1 MSKTYLVQPHLG
13 EKTRWERA
21 RRVAFVQNVLATFT
35 QRPATLLPFEEVRQK
50 LQLSNTHY
58 LGLQDVALDHIVG
71 SLDRYRD
78 FTRAFFPRLE
88 NLEDRWRRIDWLM
101 TSGRGLPPIELYK
114 VGQVYFVRDGNH
126 RVSVARHHNLPGI
139 EAYVWEYRTDVPL
152 EPDTNIDELL
162 SKAAHAAFVERTH
175 IDRLCPDLDIKLTQ
189 PDGYEELLCEIEA
202 FQQVL
207 SRIDER
213 EVPFDEAVVLWGE
226 MRYTSIVEIIRER
239 HVLQEFPGRSEADLY
254 LWLCHN
260 QKELEARYQGRVL
273 MEESADDLA
282 KRFSET
288 PLPARQVKRAVNWMA
303 GAAAHWAAAGW
314 RALRQ
319 RLRRL

>member
-1 MSKTYLVQPHLG
+1 MSKTYPVPPHLG

-21 RRVAFVQNVLATFT
+21 RRAAFVQDVLATFT
-35 QRPATLLPFEEVRQK
+35 QRPAALLPFEEVRQK

-71 SLDRYRD
+71 SVDRYRD
-78 FTRAFFPRLE
+78 FTRAFLPRLDY
-88 NLEDRWRRIDWLM
+88 LQDRWQRIDRLM
-101 TSGRGLPPIELYK
+101 TNGSGIPPIELYK

-126 RVSVARHHNLPGI
+126 RVSVARHHHMPGI
-139 EAYVWEYRTDVPL
+139 EAYVWEYTTHVPL

-162 SKAAHAAFVERTH
+162 CKTAHAAFLERTN
-175 IDRLCPDLDIKLTQ
+175 IDRLCPDLRINLTQ
-189 PDGYEELLCEIEA
+189 ADGYEDLLREIEA

-226 MRYTSIVEIIRER
+226 MRYTPLVEIIRER

-254 LWLCHN
+254 LWLCRN

-273 MEESADDLA
+273 MEEAADDLA
-282 KRFSET
+282 KRFSERL
-288 PLPARQVKRAVNWMA
+288 LPARQARRAVRWMVGTVANWA
-303 GAAAHWAAAGW
+303 TAGW
-314 RALRQ
+314 KALRQ
-319 RLRRL
+319 RLNRL